1 MAYERATLNTCW
13 KGTVLSVPEQRYTQD
28 RELSWLAFNDR
39 VLSEALDEGV
49 PLLER
54 LKFAAIFTSNL
65 DEFFMIRVGSLFDLA
80 NLDSESRDARSGMT
94 PREQLAAIYDAVR
107 PLYRKRE
114 HICGLLRERLRAEGI
129 CRLDTASL
137 SPEEREYCGRYFDTC
152 VAPVISPQI
161 VDSLHPFPHF
171 KNNVLHIG
179 AWVERNGREMLAVI
193 PMPEALSPL
202 LYLPGPELRYIHT
215 EDILLER
222 VEDIFKNY
230 RVLEKAVFRVTRN
243 ADINPD
249 DEAFDPDND
258 DFRKTMRRA
267 IRQRRRLAPVRL
279 ELSRKIGRAFSDY
292 LSERLPVSREQIFVS
307 SAPLCLDFAYS
318 LPLRLDTAKRA
329 ELSYQP
335 FEPQEP
341 EGVSPTKSMTRQ
353 IQKHDLLL
361 SYPYESMSPF
371 LRLLKESA
379 ADPAVISIKITIYR
393 LASKAKLVDYLC
405 EAAERGKDVTV
416 IIELRARFD
425 ELNNIDWSERL
436 EDAGCTVIY
445 GFEDY
450 KIHSKLCL
458 ITRREHGEV
467 RCITYVGTGNFNEK
481 TARQYTDLALLT
493 ADPSIG
499 RDAAEFFKNMSIA
512 NLDGRYERL
521 LVAPS
526 GLRSGLFALMDR
538 EIARGEAG
546 RMLIKINSLTDIGL
560 IRKLREAS
568 QAGVKVQLIVRG
580 ICCLLP
586 GVPGETENIRV
597 VSIVGRY
604 LEHSRIYCFG
614 EGRDEVM
621 YISSADFMTR
631 NTRRRVEVACP
642 ICDAAVRRKLHGILD
657 ACLADNAKA
666 RLLLPDGSYEA
677 LPRPGEPVDCQER
690 LMQAAVDA
698 AASAPIPHRAARLLA
713 GLIRRR
719 NK

>member
-1 MAYERATLNTCW
+1 MSDL
-13 KGTVLSVPEQRYTQD
+13 PYTQD

-39 VLSEALDEGV
+39 VLSEALDESV

-80 NLDSESRDARSGMT
+80 NLDPDTRDVRSGMT
-94 PREQLAAIYDAVR
+94 PREQLDAIYEAVR

-114 HICGLLRERLRAEGI
+114 HICTQLSRRLEAEGI
-129 CRLDTASL
+129 RRAGPGSL
-137 SPEEREYCGRYFDTC
+137 SSEERNYCARYFESC
-152 VAPVISPQI
+152 MEPVISPQI
-161 VDSLHPFPHF
+161 VDSLHPFPHL
-171 KNNVLHIG
+171 KNNVLHVG
-179 AWVERNGREMLAVI
+179 AWVERKGREMLAVI

-215 EDILLER
+215 EDLLLER

-230 RVLEKAVFRVTRN
+230 RVLEKAVFRITRN
-243 ADINPD
+243 ADISPD
-249 DEAFDPDND
+249 DEAFELDND

-267 IRQRRRLAPVRL
+267 IRKRMRLAPVRL
-279 ELSRKIGRAFSDY
+279 ELSRKPCPAFLAY
-292 LSERLPVSREQIFVS
+292 LTERLPVSKKQIFVT
-307 SAPLCLDFAYS
+307 SAPLCLDYAYS
-318 LPLRLDTAKRA
+318 LPLRLDAEKRA
-329 ELSYQP
+329 ALSYP
-335 FEPQEP
+335 SFEPQEP
-341 EGVSPTKSMTRQ
+341 EGISPSESMIRQ
-353 IQKHDLLL
+353 IQRADRLL

-371 LRLLKESA
+371 LRLLRESA
-379 ADPAVISIKITIYR
+379 NDPSVISIKITIYR

-436 EDAGCTVIY
+436 EEAGCTVLY

-458 ITRREHGEV
+458 ITRREHGEI
-467 RCITYVGTGNFNEK
+467 RCISYVGTGNFNEK

-493 ADPSIG
+493 ADPAIG
-499 RDAAEFFKNMSIA
+499 RDAAEFFKNMCIA

-526 GLRSGLFALMDR
+526 GLKSGVEALIDR
-538 EIARGEAG
+538 EIAKGESG

-568 QAGVKVQLIVRG
+568 RAGVRVDLIVRG
-580 ICCLLP
+580 ICCILP

-614 EGRDEVM
+614 EGADEVM

-642 ICDAAVRRKLHGILD
+642 VTDADARRKLHRILD
-657 ACLADNAKA
+657 ACLSDNVKA
-666 RLLLPDGSYEA
+666 RLLLPDGSYTA
-677 LPRPGEPVDCQER
+677 LPRPGEPLDCQEL
-690 LMQAAVDA
+690 LMREAVENA
-698 AASAPIPHRAARLLA
+698 PSAPIPRRAVRLV
-713 GLIRRR
+713 GRIFRRLR
-719 NK
+719 GNISGDTSS

>member
-1 MAYERATLNTCW
+1 MSDL
-13 KGTVLSVPEQRYTQD
+13 PYTQD

-39 VLSEALDEGV
+39 VLSEALDESV

-80 NLDSESRDARSGMT
+80 NLDPDTRDVRSGMT
-94 PREQLAAIYDAVR
+94 PREQLDAIYEAVR

-114 HICGLLRERLRAEGI
+114 HICTQLSRRLEAEGI
-129 CRLDTASL
+129 RGVGPGSL
-137 SPEEREYCGRYFDTC
+137 SSEERNYCARYFESC
-152 VAPVISPQI
+152 MEPVISPQI
-161 VDSLHPFPHF
+161 VDSLHPFPHL
-171 KNNVLHIG
+171 KNNVLHVG
-179 AWVERNGREMLAVI
+179 AWVERKGREMLAVI

-215 EDILLER
+215 EDLLLER

-230 RVLEKAVFRVTRN
+230 RVLEKAVFRITRN
-243 ADINPD
+243 ADISPD
-249 DEAFDPDND
+249 DEAFELDND

-267 IRQRRRLAPVRL
+267 IRKRMRLAPVRL
-279 ELSRKIGRAFSDY
+279 ELSCKPCPAFLAY
-292 LSERLPVSREQIFVS
+292 LTERLPVSKKQIFVT
-307 SAPLCLDFAYS
+307 SAPLCLDYAYS
-318 LPLRLDTAKRA
+318 LPLRLDAEKRA
-329 ELSYQP
+329 ALSYP
-335 FEPQEP
+335 SFEPQEP
-341 EGVSPTKSMTRQ
+341 EGISPSESMIRQ
-353 IQKHDLLL
+353 IQRADRLL

-371 LRLLKESA
+371 LRLLRESA
-379 ADPAVISIKITIYR
+379 NDPSVISIKITIYR

-436 EDAGCTVIY
+436 EEAGCTVLY

-458 ITRREHGEV
+458 ITRREHGEI
-467 RCITYVGTGNFNEK
+467 RCISYVGTGNFNEK

-493 ADPSIG
+493 ADPAIG
-499 RDAAEFFKNMSIA
+499 RDAAEFFKNMCIA

-526 GLRSGLFALMDR
+526 GLKSGVEALIDR
-538 EIARGEAG
+538 EIAKGESG

-568 QAGVKVQLIVRG
+568 RAGVRVDLIVRG
-580 ICCLLP
+580 ICCILP

-614 EGRDEVM
+614 EGADEVM

-642 ICDAAVRRKLHGILD
+642 VTDADARRKLHRILD
-657 ACLADNAKA
+657 ACLSDNVKA
-666 RLLLPDGSYEA
+666 RLLLPDGSYTA
-677 LPRPGEPVDCQER
+677 LPRPGEPLDCQEL
-690 LMQAAVDA
+690 LMREAVENA
-698 AASAPIPHRAARLLA
+698 PSAPIPRRAVRLV
-713 GLIRRR
+713 GRIFRRLR
-719 NK
+719 GNISGDTSS

>member
-1 MAYERATLNTCW
+1 M
-13 KGTVLSVPEQRYTQD
+13 
-28 RELSWLAFNDR
+28 
-39 VLSEALDEGV
+39 
-49 PLLER
+49 
-54 LKFAAIFTSNL
+54 
-65 DEFFMIRVGSLFDLA
+65 
-80 NLDSESRDARSGMT
+80 
-94 PREQLAAIYDAVR
+94 
-107 PLYRKRE
+107 
-114 HICGLLRERLRAEGI
+114 
-129 CRLDTASL
+129 
-137 SPEEREYCGRYFDTC
+137 
-152 VAPVISPQI
+152 
-161 VDSLHPFPHF
+161 
-171 KNNVLHIG
+171 
-179 AWVERNGREMLAVI
+179 
-193 PMPEALSPL
+193 
-202 LYLPGPELRYIHT
+202 
-215 EDILLER
+215 
-222 VEDIFKNY
+222 
-230 RVLEKAVFRVTRN
+230 
-243 ADINPD
+243 
-249 DEAFDPDND
+249 
-258 DFRKTMRRA
+258 
-267 IRQRRRLAPVRL
+267 
-279 ELSRKIGRAFSDY
+279 
-292 LSERLPVSREQIFVS
+292 
-307 SAPLCLDFAYS
+307 
-318 LPLRLDTAKRA
+318 
-329 ELSYQP
+329 
-335 FEPQEP
+335 
-341 EGVSPTKSMTRQ
+341 
-353 IQKHDLLL
+353 
-361 SYPYESMSPF
+361 
-371 LRLLKESA
+371 
-379 ADPAVISIKITIYR
+379 
-393 LASKAKLVDYLC
+393 DYLC

>member
-1 MAYERATLNTCW
+1 MSDL
-13 KGTVLSVPEQRYTQD
+13 PYTQD

-39 VLSEALDEGV
+39 VLSEALDESV

-80 NLDSESRDARSGMT
+80 NLDPDTRDVRSGMT
-94 PREQLAAIYDAVR
+94 PREQLDAIYEAVR

-114 HICGLLRERLRAEGI
+114 HICAQLSRRLEAEGI
-129 CRLDTASL
+129 RRVGPGSL
-137 SPEEREYCGRYFDTC
+137 SSEERNYCARYFESC
-152 VAPVISPQI
+152 MEPVISPQI
-161 VDSLHPFPHF
+161 VDSLHPFPHL
-171 KNNVLHIG
+171 KNNVLHVG
-179 AWVERNGREMLAVI
+179 AWVERKGREMLAVI

-215 EDILLER
+215 EDLLLER

-230 RVLEKAVFRVTRN
+230 RVLEKAVFRITRN
-243 ADINPD
+243 ADISPD
-249 DEAFDPDND
+249 DEAFELDND

-267 IRQRRRLAPVRL
+267 IRKRMRLAPVRL
-279 ELSRKIGRAFSDY
+279 ELSRKPCPAFLAY
-292 LSERLPVSREQIFVS
+292 LTERLPVSKKQIFVT
-307 SAPLCLDFAYS
+307 SAPLCLDYAYS
-318 LPLRLDTAKRA
+318 LPLRLDAEKRA
-329 ELSYQP
+329 ALSYP
-335 FEPQEP
+335 SFEPQEP
-341 EGVSPTKSMTRQ
+341 EGISPSESMIRQ
-353 IQKHDLLL
+353 IQRDDRLL

-371 LRLLKESA
+371 LRLLRESA
-379 ADPAVISIKITIYR
+379 NDPSVISIKITIYR

-436 EDAGCTVIY
+436 EEAGCTVLY

-458 ITRREHGEV
+458 ITRREHGEI
-467 RCITYVGTGNFNEK
+467 RCISYVGTGNFNEK

-493 ADPSIG
+493 ADPAIG
-499 RDAAEFFKNMSIA
+499 RDAAEFFKNMCIA

-526 GLRSGLFALMDR
+526 GLKSGVEALIDR
-538 EIARGEAG
+538 EIAKGESG

-568 QAGVKVQLIVRG
+568 RAGVRVDLIVRG
-580 ICCLLP
+580 ICCILP

-614 EGRDEVM
+614 EGADEVM

-642 ICDAAVRRKLHGILD
+642 VTDADARRKLHRILD
-657 ACLADNAKA
+657 ACLSDNVKA
-666 RLLLPDGSYEA
+666 RLLLPDGSYTA
-677 LPRPGEPVDCQER
+677 LPRPGEPLDCQEL
-690 LMQAAVDA
+690 LMREAVENA
-698 AASAPIPHRAARLLA
+698 PSAPIPRRAVRLV
-713 GLIRRR
+713 GRIFRRLR
-719 NK
+719 GNISGDTSS

>member
-1 MAYERATLNTCW
+1 M
-13 KGTVLSVPEQRYTQD
+13 PDQPYTQD

-39 VLSEALDEGV
+39 VLSEALDDTV

-80 NLDSESRDARSGMT
+80 NVKPDAHDVRSGMT
-94 PREQLAAIYDAVR
+94 PAEQLAAIYKAVR

-114 HICGLLRERLRAEGI
+114 HICSLLSQRLRAEGI
-129 CRLDTASL
+129 RRLDADSL
-137 SPEEREYCGRYFDTC
+137 STEERDYCARYFDAC
-152 VAPVISPQI
+152 MEPVISPQI
-161 VDSLHPFPHF
+161 VDNLHPFPHL
-171 KNNVLHIG
+171 KNNILHVG
-179 AWVERNGREMLAVI
+179 AWVERKGREMLAVV
-193 PMPEALSPL
+193 PMPEALAPL

-215 EDILLER
+215 EDILLEH

-249 DEAFDPDND
+249 DEAFDLDSD
-258 DFRKTMRRA
+258 DFRKAMRRA
-267 IRQRRRLAPVRL
+267 LRQRMRLAPVRL
-279 ELSRKIGRAFSDY
+279 ELSREIGKDFSNY
-292 LSERLPVSREQIFVS
+292 LKERLPVSDEQIFVT

-318 LPLRLDTAKRA
+318 LPSRLDAERRA
-329 ELSYQP
+329 ELSYPP

-341 EGVSPTKSMTRQ
+341 AGISPAESMTRQ
-353 IQKHDLLL
+353 IQRHDRLL

-371 LRLLKESA
+371 LRLLRESA
-379 ADPAVISIKITIYR
+379 NDPAVISIKITIYR

-405 EAAERGKDVTV
+405 EAAEHGKDVTV

-436 EDAGCTVIY
+436 EDAGCTVLY

-458 ITRREHGEV
+458 ITRREHGEI

-481 TARQYTDLALLT
+481 TAKQYTDLALLT
-493 ADPSIG
+493 ADPAIG
-499 RDAAEFFKNMSIA
+499 RDAAEFFKNMCIA

-526 GLRSGLFALMDR
+526 GLSSGLTALMER
-538 EIARGEAG
+538 EIAKGEAG

-568 QAGVKVQLIVRG
+568 QAGVKIDLIVRG
-580 ICCLLP
+580 ICCILP

-597 VSIVGRY
+597 ISIVGRY

-614 EGRDEVM
+614 EGADEVM

-642 ICDAAVRRKLHGILD
+642 ITDASVRKKLHGILD
-657 ACLADNAKA
+657 ACLSDNVKA
-666 RLLLPDGSYEA
+666 RQLLPDGSYTT
-677 LPRPGEPVDCQER
+677 LPRPGEPFDCQER
-690 LMQAAVDA
+690 LMNEAAEN
-698 AASAPIPHRAARLLA
+698 AASAPIPHRAMSFFSKLLH
-713 GLIRRR
+713 REKRQ
-719 NK
+719 

>member
-1 MAYERATLNTCW
+1 MSDL
-13 KGTVLSVPEQRYTQD
+13 PYTQD

-39 VLSEALDEGV
+39 VLSEALDESV

-80 NLDSESRDARSGMT
+80 NLDPDTRDVRSGMT
-94 PREQLAAIYDAVR
+94 PREQLDAIYEAVR

-114 HICGLLRERLRAEGI
+114 HICTQLSRRLEAEGI
-129 CRLDTASL
+129 RRVGPGSL
-137 SPEEREYCGRYFDTC
+137 SSEERNYCARYFESC
-152 VAPVISPQI
+152 MEPVISPQI
-161 VDSLHPFPHF
+161 VDSLHPFPHL
-171 KNNVLHIG
+171 KNNVLHVG
-179 AWVERNGREMLAVI
+179 AWVERKGREMLAVI

-215 EDILLER
+215 EDLLLER

-230 RVLEKAVFRVTRN
+230 RVLEKAVFRITRN
-243 ADINPD
+243 ADISPD
-249 DEAFDPDND
+249 DEAFELDND

-267 IRQRRRLAPVRL
+267 IRKRMRLAPVRL
-279 ELSRKIGRAFSDY
+279 ELSRKPCPAFLAY
-292 LSERLPVSREQIFVS
+292 LTERLPVSKKQIFVT
-307 SAPLCLDFAYS
+307 SAPLCLDYAYS
-318 LPLRLDTAKRA
+318 LPLRLDAEKRA
-329 ELSYQP
+329 VLSYP
-335 FEPQEP
+335 SFEPQEP
-341 EGVSPTKSMTRQ
+341 EGISPSESMIRQ
-353 IQKHDLLL
+353 IQRADRLL

-371 LRLLKESA
+371 LRLLRESA
-379 ADPAVISIKITIYR
+379 NDPSVISIKITIYR

-436 EDAGCTVIY
+436 EEAGCTVLY

-458 ITRREHGEV
+458 ITRREHGEI
-467 RCITYVGTGNFNEK
+467 RCISYVGTGNFNEK

-493 ADPSIG
+493 ADPAIG
-499 RDAAEFFKNMSIA
+499 RDAAEFFKNMCIA

-526 GLRSGLFALMDR
+526 GLKSGVEALIDR
-538 EIARGEAG
+538 EIAKGESG

-568 QAGVKVQLIVRG
+568 RAGVRVDLIVRG
-580 ICCLLP
+580 ICCILP

-614 EGRDEVM
+614 EGADEVM

-642 ICDAAVRRKLHGILD
+642 VTDADARRKLHRILD
-657 ACLADNAKA
+657 ACLSDNVKA
-666 RLLLPDGSYEA
+666 RLLLPDGSYTA
-677 LPRPGEPVDCQER
+677 LPRPGEPLDCQEL
-690 LMQAAVDA
+690 LMREAVENA
-698 AASAPIPHRAARLLA
+698 PSAPIPRRAVRLV
-713 GLIRRR
+713 GRIFRRLR
-719 NK
+719 GNISGDTSS